1 MLQHRHLRQRPQ
13 LRLAAYRRYRHQPV
27 LLLLLQRDQLEQQL
41 EQQLHKLTT
50 PACGY
55 AQQRMSKPSLASHR
69 RRGTCLMAVGA
80 FKASNS
86 TSSNSINNHS
96 NSDSAPAASS
106 TTSTT
111 SISIITGGAKHAKAP
126 CQCMSSAFAAQGGQH
141 NALSGSC
148 AGHVNPVHPVPPGP
162 GLP

>member
-1 MLQHRHLRQRPQ
+1 MLQHRHLHQRPQ
-13 LRLAAYRRYRHQPV
+13 LHLAAYRRYRPQPMP
-27 LLLLLQRDQLEQQL
+27 LLQLDQLDQVEQQL
-41 EQQLHKLTT
+41 EQLHKLTT

-69 RRGTCLMAVGA
+69 RRGARLMAVGA
-80 FKASNS
+80 FKESNS
-86 TSSNSINNHS
+86 TSSNSTNNHS
-96 NSDSAPAASS
+96 NSDSAPA

-111 SISIITGGAKHAKAP
+111 SISTITGGAKRARVP

-141 NALSGSC
+141 SALSGSC

-162 GLP
+162 ELP